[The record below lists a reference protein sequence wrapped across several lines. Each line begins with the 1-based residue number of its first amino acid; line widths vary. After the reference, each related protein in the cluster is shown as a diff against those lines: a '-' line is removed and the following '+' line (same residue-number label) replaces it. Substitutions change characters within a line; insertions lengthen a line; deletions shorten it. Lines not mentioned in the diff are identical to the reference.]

1 MRVALAPLAQREFR
15 LMFLGRVSSYAGST
29 FAIVALPFAVLEL
42 TNSPT
47 DVGLVVAC
55 RSIPQVLFLLVGGI
69 WADRLPRHAV
79 MVGSDLLSAL
89 AQGLTA
95 ALLLTGSAQIWH
107 LAILQAVGGT
117 AMAFFLPASSGLV
130 PQTVQAGQLQEA
142 NALLRLALNLA
153 QITGAAAAG
162 FVVAGI
168 GAGWAIA
175 VDAASFVL
183 GALFLAGMHLPTG
196 QRVEAANFLR
206 ELALGW
212 REFRSRTWLW
222 VIVVAFA
229 FLNATEVGGVNVLG
243 PVVAQRSLG
252 GPASWGLIITAQSVG
267 LIAAGFVMLRWRPSR
282 ILLVGT
288 LGVLGGAPF
297 LALLAIHAP
306 VGVIAAAALVA
317 GVGIETFGVMWDTAM
332 QQQIPQDRLSRVYS
346 YDALGSFA
354 FIPIGAA
361 VAGPLAAVL
370 GLRTTLLGG
379 AGLILLCTLGMLA
392 VGDVRSL
399 RRTDEEPYT
408 ETEVRATAAS

>member
-1 MRVALAPLAQREFR
+1 MRLALAPLAQREFR
-15 LMFLGRVSSYAGST
+15 LMFLGRVASYAGST
-29 FAIVALPFAVLEL
+29 FAFVALPFAVLEL
-42 TNSPT
+42 THSAT

-69 WADRLPRHAV
+69 WADRLPRHAL
-79 MVGSDLLSAL
+79 MVGMNLVSAL

-95 ALLLTGSAQIWH
+95 VLLLTGRAQVWH
-107 LAILQAVGGT
+107 LAALQALGGAAT
-117 AMAFFLPASSGLV
+117 AFFFPASSGLV
-130 PQTVQAGQLQEA
+130 PQTVPSAQLQEA

-153 QITGAAAAG
+153 QISGAAAAG

-168 GAGWAIA
+168 GPGWAIT
-175 VDAASFVL
+175 VDAGSFVL
-183 GALFLAGMHLPTG
+183 GALFLAGMHLPAG
-196 QRVEAANFLR
+196 ERVEASNFLR

-212 REFRSRTWLW
+212 QEFRSRTWLW

-229 FLNATEVGGVNVLG
+229 FLNATEVGGANVLG
-243 PVVAQRSLG
+243 PVVANRSLG
-252 GPASWGLIITAQSVG
+252 GPASWGLIVTAQSIG

-297 LALLAIHAP
+297 FALLAIHAP
-306 VGVIAAAALVA
+306 VAVIAAAALVA
-317 GVGIETFGVMWDTAM
+317 GVGMETFGVMWDTAM

-361 VAGPLAAVL
+361 AAGPLAAVL
-370 GLRTTLLGG
+370 GVRTTLWGG
-379 AGLILLCTLGMLA
+379 AVLILLCTLSMLA

-399 RRTDEEPYT
+399 RRTAEEPYT
-408 ETEVRATAAS
+408 EAEARSAAAS

>member
-1 MRVALAPLAQREFR
+1 VRLALAPLAQREFR
-15 LMFLGRVSSYAGST
+15 LMFLGRVASYAGST
-29 FAIVALPFAVLEL
+29 FAFVALPFAVLEL
-42 TNSPT
+42 THSAT

-69 WADRLPRHAV
+69 WADRLPRHAL
-79 MVGSDLLSAL
+79 MVGMDLVSAL

-95 ALLLTGSAQIWH
+95 VLLLTGSAQVWH
-107 LAILQAVGGT
+107 LAALQALGGA

-130 PQTVQAGQLQEA
+130 PQTVPSAQLQEA

-153 QITGAAAAG
+153 QISGAAAAG

-168 GAGWAIA
+168 GPGWAIT
-175 VDAASFVL
+175 VDAGSFVL
-183 GALFLAGMHLPTG
+183 GALFLAGMHLPAG
-196 QRVEAANFLR
+196 ERVEASNFLR

-212 REFRSRTWLW
+212 QEFRSRTWLW

-229 FLNATEVGGVNVLG
+229 FLNATEVGGANVLG
-243 PVVAQRSLG
+243 PVVANRSLG
-252 GPASWGLIITAQSVG
+252 GPASWGLIVTAQSIG

-297 LALLAIHAP
+297 FALLAIHAP
-306 VGVIAAAALVA
+306 VAVIGAAALVA
-317 GVGIETFGVMWDTAM
+317 GVGMETFGVMWDTAM

-361 VAGPLAAVL
+361 AAGPLAAVL
-370 GLRTTLLGG
+370 GVRTTLWGG
-379 AGLILLCTLGMLA
+379 AVLILLCTISMLA

-399 RRTDEEPYT
+399 RRTADEPYT
-408 ETEVRATAAS
+408 EAEARSAAAS

>member
-1 MRVALAPLAQREFR
+1 VRLALAPLAQREFR

-29 FAIVALPFAVLEL
+29 FAFVALPFAVLEL
-42 TNSPT
+42 THSAT

-69 WADRLPRHAV
+69 WADRLPRYAL
-79 MVGSDLLSAL
+79 MVGMDLVSAL

-95 ALLLTGSAQIWH
+95 ALLLTGSAEVWH
-107 LAILQAVGGT
+107 LAALQALGGAAT
-117 AMAFFLPASSGLV
+117 AFFLPASSGLV
-130 PQTVQAGQLQEA
+130 PQTVPAGQLQEG

-153 QITGAAAAG
+153 QISGAAAAG

-168 GAGWAIA
+168 GPGWAIA
-175 VDAASFVL
+175 VDAVSFVV
-183 GALFLAGMHLPTG
+183 GALFLAGMHLPPG
-196 QRVEAANFLR
+196 ERVEASNFLR

-229 FLNATEVGGVNVLG
+229 FLNAIEVGGVNVLG
-243 PVVAQRSLG
+243 PVVAERSLG
-252 GPASWGLIITAQSVG
+252 GPASWGLIVTAQSVG

-288 LGVLGGAPF
+288 LGMLGGAPF
-297 LALLAIHAP
+297 FALLAIHAP
-306 VGVIAAAALVA
+306 VPVIAAAALVA
-317 GVGIETFGVMWDTAM
+317 GVGLETFGVMWDTAM

-361 VAGPLAAVL
+361 VAGPLAGLL
-370 GLRTTLLGG
+370 GVRTTLWGG
-379 AGLILLCTLGMLA
+379 AVLILLCTLSMLA

-399 RRTDEEPYT
+399 RRTAEDPYT
-408 ETEVRATAAS
+408 EAEVRATAAS

>member
-1 MRVALAPLAQREFR
+1 MRLALAPLAQREFR
-15 LMFLGRVSSYAGST
+15 LMFLGRVASYAGST
-29 FAIVALPFAVLEL
+29 FAFVALPFAVLEL
-42 TNSPT
+42 THSAT

-69 WADRLPRHAV
+69 WADRLPRHAL
-79 MVGSDLLSAL
+79 MVGMNLVSAL

-95 ALLLTGSAQIWH
+95 ALLLTGSAEVWH
-107 LAILQAVGGT
+107 LAALQALGGAAT
-117 AMAFFLPASSGLV
+117 AFFLPASSGLV
-130 PQTVQAGQLQEA
+130 PQTVPAGQLQEA

-153 QITGAAAAG
+153 QISGAAAAG

-168 GAGWAIA
+168 GPGWAIA
-175 VDAASFVL
+175 VDGVSFVF
-183 GALFLAGMHLPTG
+183 GAVFLAGMHLPSG
-196 QRVEAANFLR
+196 DRVEASNFLR

-229 FLNATEVGGVNVLG
+229 FLNATEVGGANVLG
-243 PVVAQRSLG
+243 PVVANRSLG
-252 GPASWGLIITAQSVG
+252 GPASWGLIVTAQSIG
-267 LIAAGFVMLRWRPSR
+267 FIAAGFVMLRWRPSR

-288 LGVLGGAPF
+288 LGMLGGAPF
-297 LALLAIHAP
+297 FALLAIHAP
-306 VGVIAAAALVA
+306 VAVIAAAALVA
-317 GVGIETFGVMWDTAM
+317 GVGMETFGVMWDTAM

-361 VAGPLAAVL
+361 AAGPLAAVL
-370 GLRTTLLGG
+370 GVRATLWGG
-379 AGLILLCTLGMLA
+379 AVLILLCTLSMLA

-399 RRTDEEPYT
+399 RRTADEPYT
-408 ETEVRATAAS
+408 EAEARSAAAS